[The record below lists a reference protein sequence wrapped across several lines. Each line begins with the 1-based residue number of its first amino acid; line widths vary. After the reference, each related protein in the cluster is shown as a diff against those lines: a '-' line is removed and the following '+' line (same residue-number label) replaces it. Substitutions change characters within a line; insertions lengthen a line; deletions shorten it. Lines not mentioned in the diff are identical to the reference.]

1 TSSMSR
7 HLESCKKKPC
17 LEAGQQ
23 KLTFA
28 KVTHNDKLRL
38 HTLLEKWIIRDQQ
51 SLSVLDHPDFRVLLH
66 ALLAGY
72 EPPTRNIMTRKI
84 GVDFDVLKSQVKAEL
99 QAIPGRVALTTDG
112 WTAGNGDQFQCIT
125 AHFID
130 GSWNLKTVLLDFAP
144 FPVPHTAENAANLI
158 SAALEEFGI
167 TDKVSGCVT
176 DNTASA
182 YNISTILKRRMSPSP
197 FLPARCASHLINLV
211 VKHGLEDAGRDEIF
225 GACRAFVT
233 LLHRSKPTE
242 KALVDACEEVG
253 VKYVVP
259 PTVMEVRW
267 NSTLAQL
274 AGLQR
279 LEVALR
285 HLFETPAYKNNAWA
299 EPVWLAMRDIIKI
312 LTIFK
317 DVSDHL
323 QGRKF
328 PTLSCAAE
336 GFVLITKGLEELN
349 VSRTLTSWGSE
360 VLGLFQTRLR
370 EYREHLIDA
379 SVVQWATILDP
390 SMKESVIEADGVQDL
405 SQVTDDLE
413 HHLEC
418 YYPIAAVSPVAPHA
432 SSAAISPYEKLR
444 QRHAPPS
451 NSSISITAR
460 KQLEAYL
467 REPKILSPAP
477 ADALHYW
484 MVNEARFP

>member
-1 TSSMSR
+1 MNSTPAPQTSGAQARNLSPIPPPAAGASAHTAIVVDAPTAPRPVAKRAAVWDDFEQVVGEEKVQCTHCGTQLSFKSAAITGTSSMSR

-312 LTIFK
+312 LTIF
-317 DVSDHL
+317 
-323 QGRKF
+323 
-328 PTLSCAAE
+328 
-336 GFVLITKGLEELN
+336 
-349 VSRTLTSWGSE
+349 
-360 VLGLFQTRLR
+360 
-370 EYREHLIDA
+370 
-379 SVVQWATILDP
+379 
-390 SMKESVIEADGVQDL
+390 
-405 SQVTDDLE
+405 
-413 HHLEC
+413 
-418 YYPIAAVSPVAPHA
+418 
-432 SSAAISPYEKLR
+432 
-444 QRHAPPS
+444 
-451 NSSISITAR
+451 
-460 KQLEAYL
+460 
-467 REPKILSPAP
+467 
-477 ADALHYW
+477 
-484 MVNEARFP
+484 